1 MDPDILRKFAKYS
14 SMPFEFFVMIG
25 GGAWLGSW
33 LDKKFGTNPWL
44 TFILAIVGFG
54 AALYHILSSIKK
66 D

>member
-1 MDPDILRKFAKYS
+1 MDTDILKKFAKYS

-33 LDKKFGTNPWL
+33 LDKKFDTKPWL
-44 TFILAIVGFG
+44 TFILAIVGF
-54 AALYHILSSIKK
+54 ASALYHVLSSIKK